1 MYEQLYSPE
10 NLLSA
15 FKKAKKGKTKKHYVI
30 KFEKNLKENILKLQQ
45 ELINQTYKPKPLET
59 FILRD
64 PKTRKISKSR
74 FRDRVVH
81 HALINIIKSL
91 FQPSFIYDSHANQ
104 IGKGTLKAIQ
114 RFDYFKRKVSKNNTR
129 ICYILKADIKHYF
142 EEVDHNTLISI
153 IRRKVSDER
162 IIWLIKQIL
171 ANYPEEGGGRTACGM
186 PLGSHTSQFF
196 ANIYLNEL
204 DQYVKHVLRAKYYIR
219 YVDDFVILS
228 HSRDEVEKW
237 KEKINEF
244 LKQKLSLELHPQK
257 SQVVCINQGI
267 NFLGFRIFYYHKL
280 LRKSNLKKF
289 DSKMKEL
296 KILYNEKQIKRWE
309 IVDKLEGWMAYAEQG
324 RQFNKSFPIRHKN
337 QIIRNKKIKNFYRKV
352 YASKVEFSV
361 QKTLLLFRKG
371 LNISQIAETRNI
383 KEDTVW
389 AHFSNLIEHGQ
400 LAVWNIIPKNKIVRI
415 LQRIKNPF
423 ETLKEIKQR
432 ILEKNITFNEIEC
445 VRAHLIM
452 KEKIKNS
459 YLRKETL
466 SKNTTSFKNKL
477 FI

>member
-1 MYEQLYSPE
+1 
-10 NLLSA
+10 
-15 FKKAKKGKTKKHYVI
+15 
-30 KFEKNLKENILKLQQ
+30 
-45 ELINQTYKPKPLET
+45 
-59 FILRD
+59 
-64 PKTRKISKSR
+64 
-74 FRDRVVH
+74 
-81 HALINIIKSL
+81 
-91 FQPSFIYDSHANQ
+91 
-104 IGKGTLKAIQ
+104 
-114 RFDYFKRKVSKNNTR
+114 
-129 ICYILKADIKHYF
+129 
-142 EEVDHNTLISI
+142 
-153 IRRKVSDER
+153 
-162 IIWLIKQIL
+162 
-171 ANYPEEGGGRTACGM
+171 
-186 PLGSHTSQFF
+186 
-196 ANIYLNEL
+196 
-204 DQYVKHVLRAKYYIR
+204 
-219 YVDDFVILS
+219 
-228 HSRDEVEKW
+228 
-237 KEKINEF
+237 
-244 LKQKLSLELHPQK
+244 
-257 SQVVCINQGI
+257 
-267 NFLGFRIFYYHKL
+267 
-280 LRKSNLKKF
+280 
-289 DSKMKEL
+289 MKEL

-324 RQFNKSFPIRHKN
+324 STYKYRRELLRQFNKSFPIRHKN